1 MPLFSFAVVF
11 KNRNVFPPFLNRLLF
26 SVRFI
31 LFSLLHIR
39 TEYYRKN
46 GFFCLTFYK
55 LPAILPRLLNYQ
67 TWKPDRLVPVRPL
80 WTSFYCCSFLKGKQQ
95 KKLSYDTLYGN
106 MAFVA
111 VLLFFVFMGAKKGI
125 PYYKERKN
133 KNKRNSFEFY
143 F

>member
-1 MPLFSFAVVF
+1 MNSMWPASFCNCSF
-11 KNRNVFPPFLNRLLF
+11 N
-26 SVRFI
+26 
-31 LFSLLHIR
+31 
-39 TEYYRKN
+39 
-46 GFFCLTFYK
+46 K

-95 KKLSYDTLYGN
+95 QKLSYDTLYGN

-111 VLLFFVFMGAKKGI
+111 VLLFLWGLRREFRTKKKKI
-125 PYYKERKN
+125 IIII
-133 KNKRNSFEFY
+133 NSFEFY